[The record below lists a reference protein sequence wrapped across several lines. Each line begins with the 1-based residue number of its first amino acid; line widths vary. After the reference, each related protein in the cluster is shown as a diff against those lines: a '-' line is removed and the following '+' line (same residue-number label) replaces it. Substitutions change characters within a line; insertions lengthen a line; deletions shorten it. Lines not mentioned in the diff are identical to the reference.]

1 MSLHPRPIPDV
12 PEETAEIAQAAFPK
26 GNTYMR
32 MRDELGPIFGD
43 EQFAEL
49 FAERGQPAASPAQLA
64 LVTVMQFA
72 EGLSDRQ
79 AADAVRARIDWK
91 YALGLEMT
99 DPGFDASVLSEFRT
113 RLVEGHAELL
123 LFDTMLSCLRD
134 KELLKVRGRMRTDST
149 HILAAIRTL
158 SRLECI
164 GETLRQALN
173 VLATGAPDWLR
184 SWAPAEWYDRYSRRF
199 EDYRLPKSRADRY
212 ALGEQIGRDGMLLW
226 EQLGRQP
233 ELMHLRELPAL
244 ESLRQV
250 WVQQFMLQE
259 EQLKWRTADDLPPA
273 SLLIQSP
280 YDTEARFSQKRQTA
294 WTGYK
299 VHLTESCD
307 EELPHLIVN
316 VETTPATTTDYEVTS
331 EIHTHLAG
339 RDLLPGEH
347 LLDSGFM
354 SADNLVASREQGID
368 LVGRVAEDPS
378 WQAQAGEGFD
388 SAAFFIDWEKK
399 EAICPQG
406 HPSHKW
412 SLLKQKNTTVYSF
425 RFHKQH
431 CNNCLVRTKCTKST
445 ISTRHLTI
453 QPQAAYEAL
462 REARQ
467 RQKEES
473 FWQQYAKRAGVEGTI
488 SQGVAIADLRRA
500 RYIGQAKTSLQ
511 HILTALGMN
520 ILRLGAWWADRPL
533 AYTRTSPFARLAPAL
548 VAS

>member
-1 MSLHPRPIPDV
+1 
-12 PEETAEIAQAAFPK
+12 
-26 GNTYMR
+26 
-32 MRDELGPIFGD
+32 
-43 EQFAEL
+43 
-49 FAERGQPAASPAQLA
+49 
-64 LVTVMQFA
+64 
-72 EGLSDRQ
+72 
-79 AADAVRARIDWK
+79 
-91 YALGLEMT
+91 
-99 DPGFDASVLSEFRT
+99 
-113 RLVEGHAELL
+113 
-123 LFDTMLSCLRD
+123 
-134 KELLKVRGRMRTDST
+134 
-149 HILAAIRTL
+149 
-158 SRLECI
+158 
-164 GETLRQALN
+164 
-173 VLATGAPDWLR
+173 
-184 SWAPAEWYDRYSRRF
+184 
-199 EDYRLPKSRADRY
+199 
-212 ALGEQIGRDGMLLW
+212 MLLW

-233 ELMHLRELPAL
+233 ELIHLRDLPSL
-244 ESLRQV
+244 EILRQV

-259 EQLKWRTADDLPPA
+259 EQLKWRTADDLPLA

-280 YDTEARFSQKRQTA
+280 YDAEARFSQKRQTA

-299 VHLTESCD
+299 VHLTESYD
-307 EELPHLIVN
+307 EQLPHLIVN

-339 RDLLPGEH
+339 RDLLPDEH

-354 SADNLVASREQGID
+354 SADNLVVSHEQGID

-431 CNNCLVRTKCTKST
+431 CDNCLVRTKCTKST

-462 REARQ
+462 RAARQ

-473 FWQQYAKRAGVEGTI
+473 IWQQYAKRAGVEGTL
-488 SQGVAIADLRRA
+488 SQDGRPGHLGRSKPARRA
-500 RYIGQAKTSLQ
+500 RPSGGRHLGRRSRRANGRRRHDGQP
-511 HILTALGMN
+511 HRG
-520 ILRLGAWWADRPL
+520 LRHVR
-533 AYTRTSPFARLAPAL
+533 APG
-548 VAS
+548 

>member
-1 MSLHPRPIPDV
+1 MSLHSGPIPDI
-12 PEETAEIAQAAFPK
+12 PEETAQIAQAAFPK

-32 MRDELGPIFGD
+32 MRDELGPIFAD
-43 EQFAEL
+43 EQFTEL
-49 FAERGQPAASPAQLA
+49 FSERGQPAASPAQLA

-91 YALGLEMT
+91 YALGLDMT

-113 RLVEGHAELL
+113 RLVEGNAELL
-123 LFDTMLSCLRD
+123 LFETMLTCLRD
-134 KELLKVRGRMRTDST
+134 KGLLKVRGRMRTDST

-173 VLATGAPDWLR
+173 VLASVAPDWLR
-184 SWAPAEWYDRYSRRF
+184 SWAPVEWYDRYSRRF
-199 EDYRLPKSRADRY
+199 EDYRLPKSRPDRY
-212 ALGEQIGRDGMLLW
+212 TLGEQIGRDGLLLW
-226 EQLGRQP
+226 EQLSQQP
-233 ELMHLRELPAL
+233 ELRQLRELPAL
-244 ESLRQV
+244 EILRQV

-280 YDTEARFSQKRQTA
+280 YDAEARFSQKRKTA

-316 VETTPATTTDYEVTS
+316 VETTPATTTDYEMTS
-331 EIHTHLAG
+331 EIHTHLAE

-354 SADNLVASREQGID
+354 SADNLVASHEQGID

-412 SLLKQKNTTVYSF
+412 SLFKQKNTTVYSF

-431 CNNCLVRTKCTKST
+431 CDNCLVRAKCTKST
-445 ISTRHLTI
+445 VSTRNLTI
-453 QPQAAYEAL
+453 QPQASYEAL

-488 SQGVAIADLRRA
+488 SQGIAIADLRRA
-500 RYIGQAKTSLQ
+500 RYIGQAKTGLQ

-520 ILRLGAWWADRPL
+520 ILRLGAWWAEIPP
-533 AYTRTSPFARLAPAL
+533 AHTRTSSFARLAPAP